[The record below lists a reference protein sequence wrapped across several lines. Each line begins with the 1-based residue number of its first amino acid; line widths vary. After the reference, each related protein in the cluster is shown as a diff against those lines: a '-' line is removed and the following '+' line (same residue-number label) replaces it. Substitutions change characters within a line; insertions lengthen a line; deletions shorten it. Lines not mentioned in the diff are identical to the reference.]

1 MATMNWTRR
10 SFLGTLGAGVA
21 ASEFASLAALAQ
33 GQAPAPNPARDAANV
48 ERDVVFG
55 KGGDVDLHCDIYKP
69 PAAATKRM
77 AVLHLHGG
85 GFAGGNKNGLAAGL
99 QPLSALGYVNIAVQY
114 RLAGVARWPAQI
126 EDVKAAIRWT
136 RANASRLGI
145 DPARIGVAG
154 YSAGGH
160 LALFAAGTQ
169 NQAQYEGSGGNSGAG
184 TQFAACMAYYAV
196 TGPAWEEFRKQFPMP
211 EGSTD
216 EAWKQAEPGTHVK
229 GFPPTVLHHGLADT
243 TVRPESSEE
252 FLKLLRGASI
262 PSELHEFA
270 GVPHGFIGIPEF
282 AESTARL
289 NDFFL
294 ERHVINPRTYPAGR
308 GGGGRGGDGGRGG
321 EAGRG
326 RGQQ

>member
-1 MATMNWTRR
+1 MRVATMNWTRR
-10 SFLGTLGAGVA
+10 SFLGTLGAGVV
-21 ASEFASLAALAQ
+21 ASEFGSLTTLAQ
-33 GQAPAPNPARDAANV
+33 GQGPAPNPARDAANV

-55 KGGDVDLHCDIYKP
+55 KGGDVELHCDIYKP
-69 PAAATKRM
+69 PAGASKRM
-77 AVLHLHGG
+77 AILHYHGG
-85 GFAGGNKNGLAAGL
+85 GFAGGNKNNLAARL
-99 QPLSALGYVNIAVQY
+99 QSLSALGYVNIAAQY

-169 NQAQYEGSGGNSGAG
+169 NQAQYEGSGGNAGAG
-184 TQFAACMAYYAV
+184 TQVASCMAYYAV
-196 TGPAWEEFRKQFPMP
+196 TGPAWEGFRKQFPMP
-211 EGSTD
+211 EGSS
-216 EAWKQAEPGTHVK
+216 EEQWKQAEPGTHIK
-229 GFPPTVLHHGLADT
+229 GFPPTVLYHGLADT

-252 FLKLLRGASI
+252 FLKLLRGANI
-262 PSELHEFA
+262 ASELHEFA
-270 GVPHGFIGIPEF
+270 GVPHEFVGIPEF

-294 ERHVINPRTYPAGR
+294 ERHVINPRTYPPFGAGR
-308 GGGGRGGDGGRGG
+308 GGGRGGEGRGG
-321 EAGRG
+321 
-326 RGQQ
+326 Q